1 MVMSFSW
8 PKKKAKA
15 CEKPL
20 RKSNSATRFCK
31 RCFEPL
37 SYSSFHNVFSKEPV
51 LCQKCYQEFHPIF
64 KRFKVLGVPALAL
77 YPYNEAIRNTLFL
90 FKGCYDYEM
99 RKVFL
104 DYQKTWLHF
113 VYLGY
118 VIVPAPSFAGHDEKR
133 GFNHVVEMFSS
144 LGLPIVRAIEK
155 TEDIKQS
162 SLNAKERAKVGRHL
176 RWIDGISVKGKKV
189 LLVDDVYTTGSTMRA
204 LVRLVK
210 AHNPKRIK
218 VLVMSLAPPH
228 F

>member
-1 MVMSFSW
+1 M
-8 PKKKAKA
+8 
-15 CEKPL
+15 
-20 RKSNSATRFCK
+20 
-31 RCFEPL
+31 
-37 SYSSFHNVFSKEPV
+37 
-51 LCQKCYQEFHPIF
+51 CQKCYQEFHPIF

-90 FKGCYDYEM
+90 FKGCYDFEM

-118 VIVPAPSFAGHDEKR
+118 VIVPAPSFAGHDEK
-133 GFNHVVEMFSS
+133 
-144 LGLPIVRAIEK
+144 
-155 TEDIKQS
+155 QS

-176 RWIDGISVKGKKV
+176 RWMDGVSIKGKKV
-189 LLVDDVYTTGSTMRA
+189 LLVDDVYTTGSTMKA